1 MVQNLENY
9 PEEYITGT
17 VNFYGREYRV
27 TPDVLIPR
35 LETEG
40 LVRRARQYFQHSNT
54 PTLQHTTIVDI
65 GSGSGIIGTS
75 VADLAD
81 EVIFLDISES
91 AL

>member
-40 LVRRARQYFQHSNT
+40 LVRHAREILKKKKYDRV
-54 PTLQHTTIVDI
+54 VDI

-81 EVIFLDISES
+81 EVIFLDISEG